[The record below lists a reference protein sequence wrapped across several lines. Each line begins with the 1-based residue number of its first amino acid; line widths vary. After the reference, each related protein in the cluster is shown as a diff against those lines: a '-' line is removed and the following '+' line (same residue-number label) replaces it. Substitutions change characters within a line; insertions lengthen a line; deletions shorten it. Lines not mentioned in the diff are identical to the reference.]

1 MRSLVREIKST
12 TYIVKNF
19 IINTYNQILTVFT
32 DIKHQKNS
40 FTNTIPPQK
49 NDLENLV
56 VESIKNE
63 FEDEK
68 KGISIMHHLYN
79 DEIEGINQIYIH
91 DIKEHNT

>member
-1 MRSLVREIKST
+1 
-12 TYIVKNF
+12 
-19 IINTYNQILTVFT
+19 
-32 DIKHQKNS
+32 
-40 FTNTIPPQK
+40 
-49 NDLENLV
+49 LV